1 MSDMQT
7 SVTVDLA
14 GNLTRRARQ
23 YGQALDGFSKRGA
36 RSLSV
41 VKRSAH
47 LAGKSLDKMAN
58 RWTGMA
64 TGAAGAASIKM
75 LLGLDDRLTRL
86 GIQANKSTSDMDR
99 LKKSIFETAQ
109 LPHIRVDPGQII
121 GAIEEIVEKTGDLD
135 FAKNNLENLG
145 LAIQATGAQ
154 GSAIG
159 SITAEFQKMG
169 IISKNDVRE
178 ALDILTVQGKSGAF
192 TLQNLAAMG
201 SRTVTAYTAM
211 GRTGIPAIREMGAA
225 LQVIREGTGSSE
237 QATTAFEALL
247 RTLGNAQ
254 KLKKLQA
261 GGIQVFDPEALK
273 KGHEILRPI
282 NELMVEIVE
291 RTGGKKTLLSQVF
304 DEEAMKAFN
313 SAASEFKQTGSV
325 ERLDKFMNIHSNGSA
340 ILGDSTRAAKTAT
353 NELKNL
359 FTAWQK
365 FADSNLTGPIRDV
378 AAILNTLSGDTAQKA
393 IGVAAYGGSA
403 LIGASLAK
411 KAYSGTKN
419 LFGLSDKAGG
429 VGKLLSGVSKAAP
442 MPVIVMNPGMKGIGS
457 DNSKSSSAKGRRS
470 SLMNG
475 PAATKGQGS
484 MRGVR
489 NGGKFGRL
497 ASYGKGALGG
507 AATLALANPVAT
519 TALVGAG
526 VGTMAGNALK
536 ETSIH
541 DSIYYGFQS
550 LLATFGNDSAKREL
564 AMQKLLEDRVELTP
578 PRASVE
584 VKVTADGVNTK
595 VQNLRADNMD
605 LDVDNGLQMSG
616 Y

>member
-1 MSDMQT
+1 MSDMNA

-23 YGQALDGFSKRGA
+23 YGRALENFSKRGSK
-36 RSLSV
+36 SLNAV
-41 VKRSAH
+41 RRSAH
-47 LAGKSLDKMAN
+47 LAGKGLDKMAN

-86 GIQANKSTSDMDR
+86 GIQAGKSTGEMDR
-99 LKKSIFETAQ
+99 LKRSIFETAQ
-109 LPHIRVDPGQII
+109 LPYIRVDPGQII
-121 GAIEEIVEKTGDLD
+121 GAVEEIVEKTGDLD
-135 FAKNNLENLG
+135 FARNNLENLG

-169 IISKNDVRE
+169 IVAKKDVRE

-261 GGIQVFDPEALK
+261 GGIQVFDPEGLK
-273 KGHEILRPI
+273 KGLEILRPI

-313 SAASEFKQTGSV
+313 SAASEFKQTGAV
-325 ERLDKFMNIHSNGSA
+325 TRLDKFMNIHSNGSA
-340 ILGDSTRAAKTAT
+340 ILDDSTRAAKNAT
-353 NELKNL
+353 NGLKNL
-359 FTAWQK
+359 HTAWQK
-365 FADSNLTGPIRDV
+365 FADSNLTGPIREV
-378 AAILNTLSGDTAQKA
+378 AELLNGLSSDTAQKA
-393 IGVAAYGGSA
+393 IGVAAYGGGA
-403 LIGASLAK
+403 IIGASLAK

-419 LFGLSDKAGG
+419 LFGG
-429 VGKLLSGVSKAAP
+429 SGVDINKSS
-442 MPVIVMNPGMKGIGS
+442 V
-457 DNSKSSSAKGRRS
+457 KSSSALRRS

-475 PAATKGQGS
+475 SAAQKSAGRMS
-484 MRGVR
+484 
-489 NGGKFGRL
+489 KFGRL
-497 ASYGKGALGG
+497 ASYGKSLGG
-507 AATLALANPVAT
+507 SLAKGIPLILGSAAKLVISNPISAS
-519 TALVGAG
+519 AIAG
-526 VGTMAGNALK
+526 VGVGTVAGNALK
-536 ETSIH
+536 ETALH

-550 LLATFGNDSAKREL
+550 LLAAFGNDSAKREL
-564 AMQKLLEDRVELTP
+564 TMQKLLDDRVELTP
-578 PRASVE
+578 GAKASLE
-584 VKVTADGVNTK
+584 VKVTAADGVSAK
-595 VQNLRADNMD
+595 VHNLRADGM
-605 LDVDNGLQMSG
+605 DVDIDNGTLMVG